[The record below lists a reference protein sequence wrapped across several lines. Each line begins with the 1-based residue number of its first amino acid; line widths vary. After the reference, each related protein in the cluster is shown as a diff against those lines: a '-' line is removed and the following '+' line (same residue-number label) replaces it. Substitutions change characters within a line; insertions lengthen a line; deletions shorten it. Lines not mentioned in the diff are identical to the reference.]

1 MAHSHLLV
9 QHLLKQLEQH
19 ASSRTERDPRPQ
31 WLVRL
36 IDQAADCFVP
46 LHGVARVG
54 YECELVESGWEARMY
69 LGSTEIVGGAADG
82 KSRVA
87 SFEFDVSALTT
98 CFSRV
103 DEMRWNVAG
112 GETGGSFLTVRGTI
126 GEEAVCV
133 KAYSKAPHHAGP
145 ALREYVDG
153 RIRPVE
159 GV

>member
-19 ASSRTERDPRPQ
+19 STQRGERDPRPE
-31 WLVRL
+31 WL
-36 IDQAADCFVP
+36 IDLVNQAADCFVP

-54 YECELVESGWEARMY
+54 YECEPADHGWEARLY
-69 LGSTEIVGGAADG
+69 VGDTEIVGGPADG
-82 KSRVA
+82 QARAA
-87 SFEFDVSALTT
+87 SFELDIAALTM

-103 DEMRWNVAG
+103 DELRWNVAG
-112 GETGGSFLTVRGTI
+112 GPTGGSFLTVRGAV

-145 ALREYVDG
+145 ALRQYTDG
-153 RIRPVE
+153 RIRPVDN
-159 GV
+159 G